1 MRDLL
6 RRHEEKARFLVVGMW
21 NVAFSLAVLWVL
33 EHTIPHDASS
43 ALQREAI
50 FFLDWV
56 AAVTQS
62 FFSFKLL
69 VFRTRGRW
77 LREYGRMYVTYA
89 ATFVVQSA
97 MMQGISAWLGWS
109 IFMAT
114 VPTVFVVAVLSYVG
128 HKYFTFAGRPLLD
141 GLDAAR
147 AFDDGDDGTQA

>member
-1 MRDLL
+1 MKALL
-6 RRHEEKARFLVVGMW
+6 RRHEEKVRFVVIGVW

-33 EHTIPHDASS
+33 EHTIPHDAAS
-43 ALQREAI
+43 AVQREGI

-97 MMQGISAWLGWS
+97 MMQMISAWLGWS

-128 HKYFTFAGRPLLD
+128 HKYFTFARPLLE
-141 GLDAAR
+141 GLDAAH
-147 AFDDGDDGTQA
+147 AFDDGDGDGP